1 MIVDAKR
8 RRGAA
13 LARGDG
19 EAVEAVDDELT
30 RLQRS
35 LRTAQEI
42 ERARI
47 EREAS
52 PEYAVAKRRQEEE
65 RARQREAEAEVERQI
80 AAHATKLG
88 ALLVQVDDEL
98 RAELWMRPREG
109 FPGGRDAPPKWL
121 DQETQLRVLV
131 AAAAHFAT
139 ATKGRAGLSFA
150 GERLAEVTRVLK
162 NQFLA
167 ASPY

>member
-98 RAELWMRPREG
+98 RALLVRPRES
-109 FPGGRDAPPKWL
+109 FPGAAEPPRWL
-121 DQETQLRVLV
+121 DQDRQLQILV
-131 AAAAHFAT
+131 RAAATFGE

-150 GERLAEVTRVLK
+150 GSRLGEVARILK
-162 NQFLA
+162 AQFLA
-167 ASPY
+167 GSDC